1 MYWYA
6 LKFFNF
12 KNRES
17 VFKPKN
23 ESYLI
28 NSYER
33 PHKCNACNKSFS
45 FQSRNPSATYHSDIY
60 TFICSKIFNTGTLQ
74 YSNLIYHIISKA
86 QTRREYVYIYLWSR
100 SSSCWIPNVSDVS
113 MYLVAQL
120 DLIEEINRET
130 HKKIREEMQKRREY
144 MKKRRKCT

>member
-1 MYWYA
+1 MDSHERPHKCNACNKSFGGYYNDIYTYICS
-6 LKFFNF
+6 KIFNIRTLPYI
-12 KNRES
+12 N
-17 VFKPKN
+17 
-23 ESYLI
+23 LI

-100 SSSCWIPNVSDVS
+100 SASC
-113 MYLVAQL
+113 
-120 DLIEEINRET
+120 
-130 HKKIREEMQKRREY
+130 
-144 MKKRRKCT
+144 